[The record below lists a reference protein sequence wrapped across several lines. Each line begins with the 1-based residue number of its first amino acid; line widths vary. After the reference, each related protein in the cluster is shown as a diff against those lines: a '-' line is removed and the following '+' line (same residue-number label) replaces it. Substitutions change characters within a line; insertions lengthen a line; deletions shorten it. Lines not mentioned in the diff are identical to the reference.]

1 MRIRRITAG
10 LITLTMLLFAFTA
23 FAQGDVE
30 LTLWDNQ
37 TSEDTVKIIKGS
49 MERFAKDTPGF
60 KVNDIS
66 IANDNYQEKFRVAL
80 ASNSVPDLFL
90 HWSGGPMVSY
100 IKAGAIA
107 DITEYMDKDN
117 YKDRFMDGA
126 LSQATY
132 DGKLWAVP
140 IESLSIALFFYNK
153 DVFDANGIAVPT
165 TLSELEAAC
174 EKLKAAG
181 ITPFALSNKSMWPG
195 SMYYMYLVDR
205 YGGSQVFSDAA
216 NMTGTHTFEDPA
228 FVKAGNKIQEWVSKD
243 YFNVGFNGLDEDDGI
258 SRQLLYNGDA
268 AMYLMGTWAL
278 STIKNENPE
287 FYDKSC
293 GIFAF
298 PAIEGGAG
306 DPNGCVGT
314 IGCNFYSVSSK
325 CAYPEQAFKALTYLL
340 DDTAINERVAMN
352 IIPPLKGIESRLTDE
367 KSIQMMRIAN
377 KASSVQLWYDQYMA
391 PVMAEL
397 HKTTCQELF
406 AGTKTPEQV
415 DAEMQAGIE
424 SYWASQK

>member
-1 MRIRRITAG
+1 MRIRRIVAG
-10 LITLTMLLFAFTA
+10 LLALIMLLTLGVA
-23 FAQGDVE
+23 FAEGEVE
-30 LTLWDNQ
+30 LVMWHNQ
-37 TSEDTVKIIKGS
+37 TAPEKIEVIQAS
-49 MERFAKDTPGF
+49 MERFAQANPGF
-60 KVNDIS
+60 KVTDFP

-107 DITEYMDKDN
+107 DITEYMNKDN

-126 LSQATY
+126 ISQATY

-140 IESLSIALFFYNK
+140 IESIAIALFFYNK
-153 DVFDANGIAVPT
+153 DVFAANDIAVPT

-181 ITPFALSNKSMWPG
+181 VTPFALSNKSMWTG

-205 YGGSQVFSDAA
+205 YGGSQIFADAA
-216 NMTGTHTFEDPA
+216 NMTGAHTFEDPA
-228 FVKAGNKIQEWVSKD
+228 FVKAGNKIQEWVSKE

-268 AMYLMGTWAL
+268 AMYLMGTWGL
-278 STIKNENPE
+278 SSIKNENPE

-298 PAIEGGAG
+298 PAIEGGDG

-314 IGCNFYSVSSK
+314 IGNNFYSVSAK
-325 CAYPEQAFKALTYLL
+325 CPNPEQAFKALTYLL
-340 DDTAINERVAMN
+340 DETAINERVAMN
-352 IIPPLKGIESRLTDE
+352 VIPPLKGIESRLTDE
-367 KSIQMMRIAN
+367 KSIQMMEIAN

-397 HKTTCQELF
+397 HKATCQELF
-406 AGTKTPEQV
+406 ALTKTPEQV
-415 DAEMQAGIE
+415 NAEMQAGIE
-424 SYWASQK
+424 AYWASQQ